1 MSLLYLNKIPAS
13 DQQAFDKKV
22 VDIAN
27 GLGVNPNWLMQVM
40 YSESRLNPRAV
51 NPYSGAVGLIQF
63 MPATALSLGTT
74 ATALKNMNAIQQL
87 DFVRKYFLPYRGK
100 MKSYYDVYAATFFPA
115 LIGKPDDWILQTK
128 SLKAATIAKQ
138 NPAVNMNKDNQ
149 ITVSEFKQYVRS
161 TVSKN
166 NAALIF
172 GGAINI
178 FAIILFMSIAYFLII
193 K

>member
-1 MSLLYLNKIPAS
+1 
-13 DQQAFDKKV
+13 
-22 VDIAN
+22 
-27 GLGVNPNWLMQVM
+27 
-40 YSESRLNPRAV
+40 
-51 NPYSGAVGLIQF
+51 
-63 MPATALSLGTT
+63 
-74 ATALKNMNAIQQL
+74 
-87 DFVRKYFLPYRGK
+87 
-100 MKSYYDVYAATFFPA
+100 
-115 LIGKPDDWILQTK
+115 
-128 SLKAATIAKQ
+128 
-138 NPAVNMNKDNQ
+138 MNKDNQ